1 MTNKIDGK
9 NSFTKRKVA
18 YALFGVI
25 ALLVLFLCIG
35 VLRRVVYGVFGYA
48 IYAYLPALLT
58 FAVMLLIGK
67 KPNSRQG
74 PWTPGADIL
83 EDEWQF
89 VVQLLSYV

>member
-1 MTNKIDGK
+1 MQAAGGALKRAQARGCHLVIQQTLTN
-9 NSFTKRKVA
+9 
-18 YALFGVI
+18 
-25 ALLVLFLCIG
+25 
-35 VLRRVVYGVFGYA
+35 
-48 IYAYLPALLT
+48 
-58 FAVMLLIGK
+58 LIGK